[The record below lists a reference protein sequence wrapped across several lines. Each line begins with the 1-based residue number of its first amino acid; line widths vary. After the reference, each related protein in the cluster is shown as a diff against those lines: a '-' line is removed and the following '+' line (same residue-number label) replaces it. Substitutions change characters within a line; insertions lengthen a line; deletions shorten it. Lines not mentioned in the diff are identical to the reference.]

1 MVFALGLGLLIF
13 IVVAA
18 FLVGRH
24 ETQLTAEAEQ
34 ACRDL
39 LSYVNY

>member
-24 ETQLTAEAEQ
+24 ETQLTAKPNRR
-34 ACRDL
+34 CRDL